1 MNNKSIN
8 EIQNDINIS
17 MIKLGKFI
25 IIRSITF
32 VLFLTNLFISIYN
45 FILIFWDISKKEYN
59 SIILCIIFMILS
71 LIFIALHVT
80 IVNICLNI
88 KRNIYNNKK
97 LLNKIK

>member
-32 VLFLTNLFISIYN
+32 ILFLTNLFISIYN
-45 FILIFWDISKKEYN
+45 FIVIFWDISKKEYN
-59 SIILCIIFMILS
+59 SIILRIIFMILS